1 MASMP
6 LDDATE
12 DLLHKAVLEGWLADF
27 PLQNAEL
34 VTQRQHL
41 GSELG
46 IGLVRTRA
54 RSVR

>member
-1 MASMP
+1 MP